1 MRYAIIGAGIAGL
14 TAAWEIHRRDPEA
27 EVEVFEATD
36 RIGGKLRSVP
46 FEGGPVDLG
55 AEAFLVRRP
64 AAREL
69 IDELGLGDDVVG
81 TSGLHSTVF
90 TGGVM
95 KPLPAGT
102 VMGIPATSGPV
113 AHLVSAETAARIDA
127 EGDAEPVDWPVG
139 GDLNVGELVRAR
151 YGGEVVER
159 AVSALLGGVYSCTAD
174 DLGVRATVPQLAEAF
189 DAMVEAGEKPTLSGA
204 VQRVLDSRAAQAA
217 AKRGEKEARGS
228 VAATAE
234 PTTSA
239 AHPAGTQAT
248 GAGDGAQPADGAQ
261 SADGAGGAEG
271 DQDGVGKRRKRPVI
285 FGTLRG
291 GFRELYEAL
300 AEASGAKIYLD
311 AFVSGLTRDGE
322 GYRLTGAGE
331 GTYDAVLLATPAPTT
346 ARLLAAVSPA
356 TAEAL
361 GPVKLAGSVVVGLR
375 LESGEGFPENS
386 GVLVAGDEPGVH
398 AKAFTFSSKKWPHL
412 AERGG
417 LTLRASF
424 GRFGDDALIR
434 EDEDTLVDYALDDLK
449 TITGFDAREAGVAE
463 IYVQRWLGGI
473 PRYDEH
479 HLEHVAAARAA
490 VAEVPGV
497 EVTGSWAGG
506 VGVPAVIADARAAA
520 ARLLGQGD

>member
-36 RIGGKLRSVP
+36 RIGGKLCSVP
-46 FEGGPVDLG
+46 FEAGPVDLG

-102 VMGIPATSGPV
+102 VMGIPATSEPV

-189 DAMVEAGEKPTLSGA
+189 DAMVEANEKPTLSGA
-204 VQRVLDSRAAQAA
+204 VKRVLDSRAAQAA
-217 AKRGEKEARGS
+217 AKRGEKGARGS

-248 GAGDGAQPADGAQ
+248 GAVAGDGAQP
-261 SADGAGGAEG
+261 ADGAGGAEG
-271 DQDGVGKRRKRPVI
+271 DQDGVGKRKKRPVI

-300 AEASGAKIYLD
+300 AEASGARIYLD
-311 AFVSGLTRDGE
+311 AFVSGLARDGE

-331 GTYDAVLLATPAPTT
+331 GTYDAVLVATPAPTT

-356 TAEAL
+356 TAETL
-361 GPVKLAGSVVVGLR
+361 RPVKLAGSVVVGLR
-375 LESGEGFPENS
+375 LESGEGFPQNS

-417 LTLRASF
+417 LILRASF

-479 HLEHVAAARAA
+479 HLEHVAATRAA

-520 ARLLGQGD
+520 ARLLGQED